1 MKNAEDIFNLLSEIP
16 DPEIPVISIIE
27 LGVIRN
33 IEIINDSTI
42 SLKITP
48 TYSGCPAMKQ
58 IEDDVRKK
66 LSENGFTTID
76 IKTIFSP
83 PWTTDWITP
92 EAKEKLRKYGI
103 APPENSTEDKSW
115 LTGKDKNIAC
125 PRCKS
130 LNTKLISQ
138 FGSTACK
145 ALYQCQDCLE
155 HFDYIKLNRPDKFN
169 SFNREMAFELHNALD
184 NAENNENIR
193 AIVLTGTGKA
203 FCAGQDLAEAID
215 PNGPGIAKIV
225 DEHYNPIILRLRS
238 IEKPIIAA
246 VNGVAAG
253 AGANIA
259 LACDIVTATFS
270 ASFIQAFSK
279 IGLIPDSGGTFF
291 LPRLIGFQKASALM
305 MLGDKVAATEAHQ
318 MGMIYKVFSD
328 ETFMDDVLKLAETL
342 SNMPTKA
349 IGFTKRLLN
358 QSLTNDLNAQLRH
371 EGNLQ
376 VEAANTSDYK
386 EGVNAFL
393 EKRKPEFKGL

>member
-1 MKNAEDIFNLLSEIP
+1 MKTAEDIFTLLSEIP

-155 HFDYIKLNRPDKFN
+155 PFDY
-169 SFNREMAFELHNALD
+169 
-184 NAENNENIR
+184 
-193 AIVLTGTGKA
+193 
-203 FCAGQDLAEAID
+203 
-215 PNGPGIAKIV
+215 
-225 DEHYNPIILRLRS
+225 
-238 IEKPIIAA
+238 
-246 VNGVAAG
+246 
-253 AGANIA
+253 
-259 LACDIVTATFS
+259 
-270 ASFIQAFSK
+270 
-279 IGLIPDSGGTFF
+279 
-291 LPRLIGFQKASALM
+291 
-305 MLGDKVAATEAHQ
+305 
-318 MGMIYKVFSD
+318 
-328 ETFMDDVLKLAETL
+328 
-342 SNMPTKA
+342 
-349 IGFTKRLLN
+349 
-358 QSLTNDLNAQLRH
+358 
-371 EGNLQ
+371 
-376 VEAANTSDYK
+376 
-386 EGVNAFL
+386 
-393 EKRKPEFKGL
+393 FKCI